1 MFDIYAYELLATVE
15 TDPSKRVLISIFT
28 ESPDLTRDDAVTI
41 VSRTH
46 PYILNCVRIQGL
58 RKSEE
63 PIPKQ
68 FASRNALPN
77 GVIYYQ
83 KL

>member
-1 MFDIYAYELLATVE
+1 MFDIHAYELLATVE
-15 TDPSKRVLISIFT
+15 TDPSKHVLISVFA
-28 ESPDLTRDDAVTI
+28 ESPDLTRDDAVAT
-41 VSRTH
+41 VPRTH

-83 KL
+83 KF

>member
-1 MFDIYAYELLATVE
+1 MFDIHAYELLATVE
-15 TDPSKRVLISIFT
+15 TDP
-28 ESPDLTRDDAVTI
+28 
-41 VSRTH
+41 RTH

-83 KL
+83 KF